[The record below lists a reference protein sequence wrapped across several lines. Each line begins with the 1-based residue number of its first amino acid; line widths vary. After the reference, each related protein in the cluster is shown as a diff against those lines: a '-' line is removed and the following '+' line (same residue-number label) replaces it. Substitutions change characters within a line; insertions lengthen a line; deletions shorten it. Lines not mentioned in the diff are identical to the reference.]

1 MTVMATPPPPHD
13 ERVLIQYQVVATR
26 RAGFDSMMW
35 QVPGLALTA
44 QAFLMTIALSA
55 DAGRLARVT
64 SGVLSVV
71 VSFMSVQLLAKHRR
85 HELADSVWLHE
96 FERARGLPE
105 IHAPAE
111 ERCRAVGLPSEGL
124 VKLRSHR
131 VWAAGLTV
139 FGLVGLGTAV
149 AALVRP

>member
-1 MTVMATPPPPHD
+1 MTVMATSPPPHD
-13 ERVLIQYQVVATR
+13 ERALIQYQVVASR

-44 QAFLMTIALSA
+44 QAFLMTIALSS

-64 SGVLSVV
+64 SGVLSIV

-85 HELADSVWLHE
+85 HELADSIWLQE
-96 FERARGLPE
+96 FEKTRGLPE
-105 IHAPAE
+105 IHGPAE
-111 ERCRAVGLPSEGL
+111 ERCRAVGLPFKGL
-124 VKLRSHR
+124 VKPRSHR
-131 VWAAGLTV
+131 VWAAGLTA

-149 AALVRP
+149 LALV